1 MFNLRRLQIRTAVA
15 GAMALALFFT
25 TLFASLI
32 NITQFSSM
40 FYDVT
45 EKEHLPNI
53 LNRAKE
59 RIRAELQVP
68 ITLSQSIAQNNLV
81 QQWVESGENTQQLDD
96 IKRYFDRFI
105 DENGALQVF
114 WVSAQSNNYYTNDG
128 LFKTVSQSVERDS
141 WFFDVL
147 RKREDLGLAID
158 VDEKNNKLT
167 LFVNV
172 LAKTQS
178 GKVLGVAGLGYDVS
192 EITNLVKQT
201 RVGEEGYM
209 FLVNSEGVITAH
221 RDSQLVD
228 RKLSQIDTYSNV
240 AGQISNA
247 SGDFNLLER
256 DINGQDVYLAVTD
269 LSEIGWKLVTI
280 LPKSEIDDKVNA
292 VVWLSVGVSILI
304 AIGFIALSFVVA
316 RQVSGSVQEVGDKL
330 LTMSG
335 DGGDLT
341 KRLDDSFD
349 NEVGHLATGF
359 NAIMQRFASLVVE
372 IKTAENAINQ
382 GVEKLNHFS
391 SQSVQYAEEQK
402 GQTEQVATAMNEMG
416 HTIAE
421 VSSVA
426 HKTATDTE
434 SAVAD
439 THETN
444 AVIEQV
450 SNTMNQLAE
459 SMGQTET
466 SIANLASQAESI
478 NSVVEAISS
487 ISEQTN
493 LLALNAA
500 IEAARAGEQGR
511 GFAVVADEVRTL
523 ASRTQDSTTEIRH
536 QIEQLQTAAT
546 QSLEA
551 IKQGT
556 QSSIDLAKRAQDAT
570 NSLASIKSKFDS
582 ISEGNHQVA
591 SATEEQSSVVE
602 HINESAQIIADTAA
616 SIHDNAENEQ
626 LEIKQLKKR
635 ADHMRDIVSQFK
647 V

>member
-1 MFNLRRLQIRTAVA
+1 MFSLRKLQIRTAVA

-25 TLFASLI
+25 TLFSSLI
-32 NITQFSSM
+32 NISQFSSM

-45 EKEHLPNI
+45 ENEHLPNT
-53 LNRAKE
+53 LNRVKE
-59 RIRAELQVP
+59 QIMAELQVP
-68 ITLSQSIAQNNLV
+68 ITLSQGIAQNNLV
-81 QQWVESGENTQQLDD
+81 QQWIESGENTQQLDD
-96 IKRYFDRFI
+96 IKSYFNRFVQ
-105 DENGALQVF
+105 ENGALQVF
-114 WVSAQSNNYYTNDG
+114 WVSANSNNYYTNDG
-128 LFKTVSQSVERDS
+128 LFKTVSKTVERDS

-158 VDEKNNKLT
+158 VDEQNNKLT

-192 EITNLVKQT
+192 SITSMVKQT
-201 RVGEEGYM
+201 RVGENGYM
-209 FLVNSEGVITAH
+209 FLVDRDGLITAH
-221 RDSQLVD
+221 RDSQLLD
-228 RKLSQIDTYSNV
+228 QKLSQIGTYRNV
-240 AGQISNA
+240 AAQISRA
-247 SGDFNLLER
+247 SGDFNLFES
-256 DINGQDVYLAVTD
+256 DIAGDDVYLAVAD
-269 LSEIGWKLVTI
+269 LPQIGWKLVTI
-280 LPKSEIDDKVNA
+280 LPKAEIDDKVNG
-292 VVWLSVGVSILI
+292 VVWLSIGVSILI
-304 AIGFIALSFVVA
+304 AIGFIGLSFIVA
-316 RQVSGSVQEVGDKL
+316 RQVSGSVQDVGDKL
-330 LTMSG
+330 LKMSG

-341 KRLDDSFD
+341 KRLDDTFD

-359 NAIMQRFASLVVE
+359 NAIMQRFSSLVVE

-382 GVEKLNHFS
+382 GVEHLNNFS
-391 SQSVQYAEEQK
+391 NLSVQYAQDQR

-426 HKTATDTE
+426 HKTATETE
-434 SAVAD
+434 LAVTD
-439 THETN
+439 IHETN

-466 SIANLASQAESI
+466 AIANLASQAESI

-523 ASRTQDSTTEIRH
+523 ASRTQDSTTEIRS
-536 QIEQLQTAAT
+536 QIEQLQSAASH
-546 QSLEA
+546 SLSA
-551 IKQGT
+551 IRQGA

-570 NSLASIKSKFDS
+570 QSLASIKSKFDS
-582 ISEGNHQVA
+582 ISDGNHQVA

-616 SIHDNAENEQ
+616 SIHENAENEQ
-626 LEIKQLKKR
+626 LEIKQLKQR
-635 ADHMRDIVSQFK
+635 ADHMKKIVSQFK